1 MADQSESPRG
11 HRLRGLSPMEEPMN
25 EREQLRAERAADE
38 QEAFEAFLKAT
49 GQDVWTAPLEQRQ
62 ES

>member
-1 MADQSESPRG
+1 
-11 HRLRGLSPMEEPMN
+11 MN